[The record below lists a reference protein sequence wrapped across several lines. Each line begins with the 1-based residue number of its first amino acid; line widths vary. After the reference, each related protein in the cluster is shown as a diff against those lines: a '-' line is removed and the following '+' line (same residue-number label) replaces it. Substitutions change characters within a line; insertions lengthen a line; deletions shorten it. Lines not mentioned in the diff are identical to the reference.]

1 MLQVCVL
8 ENSLDRVHVVL
19 HVGDKLDNP
28 GEVDGHQQAVADE
41 EAKGGGGKGVV
52 DDMLGHEQSDGDGDE
67 DDQGSDDVEGQSK
80 PSTSR
85 LIERG
90 LLLESKDFESKIKGN
105 LENEERRCVCVDL
118 LTEGVDELW
127 LHSEN

>member
-1 MLQVCVL
+1 MLQVGVL
-8 ENSLDRVHVVL
+8 ENSLDSVHVVL

-41 EAKGGGGKGVV
+41 EAKGGWGKGVV

-90 LLLESKDFESKIKGN
+90 LLLESKDFESKIKVKPG
-105 LENEERRCVCVDL
+105 E
-118 LTEGVDELW
+118 
-127 LHSEN
+127 